1 MITAQETK
9 KGAAAGDATAAAGQ
23 IAVLSAAYNSCKGH
37 PRCPQKESSSIH
49 ISAAYK
55 SSCRRL
61 HK

>member
-37 PRCPQKESSSIH
+37 PRCSQKEIVSIH
-49 ISAAYK
+49 ISAA
-55 SSCRRL
+55 
-61 HK
+61 